1 MSKLQEKPSALKRE
15 HPALQKI
22 KCINFFPCWWVI
34 FALLDPDTNP
44 ETLLNPDAVHIR
56 IHSTDEHT
64 GSETMFFRAFNI
76 VSHLG
81 GPLINL
87 DGEAIGINS
96 MKVTPGISF
105 AIPID
110 YAKEFLLKSEEARKS
125 GWPTATGKRR
135 YDCSPPVLRTRIW
148 DPVPF

>member
-15 HPALQKI
+15 HPALKKM
-22 KCINFFPCWWVI
+22 KCINFFFVGGSFLPFW
-34 FALLDPDTNP
+34 
-44 ETLLNPDAVHIR
+44 IR
-56 IHSTDEHT
+56 IRIQRPHWIRIQSISGSTHWRAYWFRDNV
-64 GSETMFFRAFNI
+64 FRAFNI
-76 VSHLG
+76 VSHPG

-135 YDCSPPVLRTRIW
+135 YDCSSPVLRIR

>member
-1 MSKLQEKPSALKRE
+1 
-15 HPALQKI
+15 
-22 KCINFFPCWWVI
+22 
-34 FALLDPDTNP
+34 
-44 ETLLNPDAVHIR
+44 
-56 IHSTDEHT
+56 
-64 GSETMFFRAFNI
+64 
-76 VSHLG
+76 
-81 GPLINL
+81 
-87 DGEAIGINS
+87 

-135 YDCSPPVLRTRIW
+135 YDCSSPVLRIR